1 MNKTRKHKAIFP
13 LFHNFKATT
22 FIKAF
27 ILNAI
32 AVSLIT
38 TSSIQTREYLD
49 DIGRKEKGGWNLS
62 NFTKSVIVLFV
73 SFICSL
79 FVYLLLFLITG
90 FGGGMLAN

>member
-13 LFHNFKATT
+13 LFHNLRATT
-22 FIKAF
+22 FLKAF

-38 TSSIQTREYLD
+38 TLSIQTREYLD

-62 NFTKSVIVLFV
+62 SFTKSVIVLFV

-79 FVYLLLFLITG
+79 FVYLLLFLIAG

>member
-13 LFHNFKATT
+13 LFHNLRATT

-38 TSSIQTREYLD
+38 TLSIQTREYLD

-62 NFTKSVIVLFV
+62 SFTKSVIVLFV

-79 FVYLLLFLITG
+79 FVYLLLFLIAG